1 MGVSAEDDTNVNE
14 GGVVIHS
21 SCASRQLVLT
31 INHHVDRVLYD
42 ISNRHH
48 HAGERP
54 LIGQLGIEQ
63 QQTGVCRHAHAAFV
77 SIVGDDRGILAL
89 LLD

>member
-1 MGVSAEDDTNVNE
+1 MTKMSIKGV
-14 GGVVIHS
+14 IRS

-31 INHHVDRVLYD
+31 IHHHVDRVLYD
-42 ISNRHH
+42 IGSSHH

-54 LIGQLGIEQ
+54 LIGQLGSRQ
-63 QQTGVCRHAHAAFV
+63 QQTGVCRHAHAPFV
-77 SIVGDDRGILAL
+77 FIIGDDRGILAP